1 MHWNI
6 LNKNGKC
13 WRSKILLNL
22 NRPIK
27 TVEMKYYYYYYEMV
41 PVNFYPS
48 VDECQ
53 HFFLIKNNL
62 MSKPPTDAIAV
73 NRKWMR
79 IKYNKINSNWQS
91 FIYASKSQIYKWCS
105 IFVLAWIR
113 VEWSDITVWKLK
125 INKKNIQMKRHAQRF
140 WIKTN
145 KIWNLNVI
153 WRVSG
158 FYYTPICPSTNLLRF
173 WQV

>member
-1 MHWNI
+1 MAWEMVILVTSQWTFVKRFHTILENISNSLNLKALDVYSIFLFHSDCMFLLHWSI
-6 LNKNGKC
+6 LNKNENC

-27 TVEMKYYYYYYEMV
+27 TVEMNYYYEMV
-41 PVNFYPS
+41 PVIFFPS

-53 HFFLIKNNL
+53 HFFLITNNL

-113 VEWSDITVWKLK
+113 VEWSDITV
-125 INKKNIQMKRHAQRF
+125 
-140 WIKTN
+140 
-145 KIWNLNVI
+145 
-153 WRVSG
+153 
-158 FYYTPICPSTNLLRF
+158 
-173 WQV
+173 